1 VTLVAKLLQDSD
13 KFGNIAERQSSGGL
27 VKDVDGVFVWH
38 SPQFACEFDTLRLT
52 SRKGGGR
59 LTQSDI
65 AKTNG
70 VKSFQCAVN
79 FSVIFEEGDGFGHWH
94 FQDIV
99 DVSAAPFDL
108 QAFACVS
115 LSITHIA
122 GNPHVGKEV
131 HFQFDGTAAAASFA
145 PSAFHVEAELA
156 RLVAALLGEFCVCKQ
171 GPDFI
176 KHLGVRGGIGTGRPT
191 NWRLVDDDGLVNML
205 YALKALMAAWYNFS
219 AVDMPLQGRCK
230 NTRNQ

>member
-1 VTLVAKLLQDSD
+1 MS
-13 KFGNIAERQSSGGL
+13 E
-27 VKDVDGVFVWH
+27 
-38 SPQFACEFDTLRLT
+38 
-52 SRKGGGR
+52 
-59 LTQSDI
+59 SDI
-65 AKTNG
+65 AKSNSI
-70 VKSFQCAVN
+70 KSFQRSMD
-79 FSVIFEEGDGFGHWH
+79 FSMVFEKGNRFGNGH

-99 DVSAAPFDL
+99 DVSAPPFDL

-176 KHLGVRGGIGTGRPT
+176 KHLGVRGGIGTRRPT

-205 YALKALMAAWYNFS
+205 HALKALMPARYNLS
-219 AVDMPLQGRCK
+219 AVDMPLQSRCE
-230 NTRNQ
+230 NARNK